1 MKPFGALV
9 GLLLAGPVV
18 LAPAPA
24 GAQPAPGLTY
34 VQPLAPGAAMRVQE
48 RLRQLGAYSGRADGV
63 WGPDSQA
70 ALERFQQGRGLQVTG
85 QLNQATASTLGL
97 SPAELVAAAPGPAAA
112 AAAAAPAVPVAPAVP
127 ATAAEPLSPAAV
139 RNIQARLRSLGFY
152 RGSADGVW
160 GPGTQAAI
168 ERFQQGRGLQAT
180 GQLTPATA
188 AAMGLDPNNLAA
200 PPQPR

>member
-1 MKPFGALV
+1 MKPFGMLV
-9 GLLLAGPVV
+9 GLLLASPVV

-97 SPAELVAAAPGPAAA
+97 SPAELVAAAPGPAS
-112 AAAAAPAVPVAPAVP
+112 AAAAPAVPAVPAVP

-180 GQLTPATA
+180 GQPTPATA

>member
-1 MKPFGALV
+1 MKPFGMLV
-9 GLLLAGPVV
+9 GLLLASPVV

-97 SPAELVAAAPGPAAA
+97 SPAELVAAEPGPASAV
-112 AAAAAPAVPVAPAVP
+112 AAAPAVPAA
-127 ATAAEPLSPAAV
+127 AAEPLSPAAV

-180 GQLTPATA
+180 GQPTPATA

-200 PPQPR
+200 PPPR

>member
-1 MKPFGALV
+1 
-9 GLLLAGPVV
+9 
-18 LAPAPA
+18 
-24 GAQPAPGLTY
+24 
-34 VQPLAPGAAMRVQE
+34 
-48 RLRQLGAYSGRADGV
+48 
-63 WGPDSQA
+63 
-70 ALERFQQGRGLQVTG
+70 
-85 QLNQATASTLGL
+85 
-97 SPAELVAAAPGPAAA
+97 
-112 AAAAAPAVPVAPAVP
+112 VP

-180 GQLTPATA
+180 GQVTPATA

-200 PPQPR
+200 PPPPR

>member
-1 MKPFGALV
+1 MKPFGMLV
-9 GLLLAGPVV
+9 GLLLASPVV

-112 AAAAAPAVPVAPAVP
+112 AAAAPAVPVAPAVP

>member
-1 MKPFGALV
+1 MKPFGMLV

-70 ALERFQQGRGLQVTG
+70 ALQRFQQGRGLQVTG
-85 QLNQATASTLGL
+85 QLNQATVSTLGL

-112 AAAAAPAVPVAPAVP
+112 AAAPAVP

>member
-1 MKPFGALV
+1 MKPFGMLV
-9 GLLLAGPVV
+9 GLLLASPVV

-70 ALERFQQGRGLQVTG
+70 ALERFQQGRGLQ
-85 QLNQATASTLGL
+85 
-97 SPAELVAAAPGPAAA
+97 
-112 AAAAAPAVPVAPAVP
+112 
-127 ATAAEPLSPAAV
+127 
-139 RNIQARLRSLGFY
+139 
-152 RGSADGVW
+152 
-160 GPGTQAAI
+160 
-168 ERFQQGRGLQAT
+168 AT
-180 GQLTPATA
+180 GQVTPATA

>member
-1 MKPFGALV
+1 MKPFGVLV

-48 RLRQLGAYSGRADGV
+48 RLRQLGFYSGRADGV

-85 QLNQATASTLGL
+85 QLNPATASTLGL

-112 AAAAAPAVPVAPAVP
+112 AAAPAVP

-180 GQLTPATA
+180 GQPTPATA
-188 AAMGLDPNNLAA
+188 AALGLDPNNLAA

>member
-1 MKPFGALV
+1 MKPFGMLV
-9 GLLLAGPVV
+9 GLLLASPVV

-97 SPAELVAAAPGPAAA
+97 SPAELVAAAPGPASG
-112 AAAAAPAVPVAPAVP
+112 AAAAPAVPAA
-127 ATAAEPLSPAAV
+127 AAEPLSPAAV

-180 GQLTPATA
+180 GQPTPATA

>member
-1 MKPFGALV
+1 MKPFGVLV

-18 LAPAPA
+18 LVPAPA
-24 GAQPAPGLTY
+24 GAQPAPGLIY

-97 SPAELVAAAPGPAAA
+97 SPA
-112 AAAAAPAVPVAPAVP
+112 
-127 ATAAEPLSPAAV
+127 
-139 RNIQARLRSLGFY
+139 
-152 RGSADGVW
+152 
-160 GPGTQAAI
+160 
-168 ERFQQGRGLQAT
+168 
-180 GQLTPATA
+180 
-188 AAMGLDPNNLAA
+188 
-200 PPQPR
+200 

>member
-1 MKPFGALV
+1 MKPFGVLV

-18 LAPAPA
+18 LAPVPA

-34 VQPLAPGAAMRVQE
+34 VQPLAPGAVMRVQE
-48 RLRQLGAYSGRADGV
+48 RLRQLGAYSGRVDGV

-70 ALERFQQGRGLQVTG
+70 ALDRFQQGRGLQVTG

-97 SPAELVAAAPGPAAA
+97 SPAELVAAAPGPASAA
-112 AAAAAPAVPVAPAVP
+112 AAAPAVP

-152 RGSADGVW
+152 QESVDGVW

-188 AAMGLDPNNLAA
+188 AALGLDPNNLAA
-200 PPQPR
+200 PPPR

>member
-1 MKPFGALV
+1 MKPFGMLV
-9 GLLLAGPVV
+9 GLLLASPVV

-97 SPAELVAAAPGPAAA
+97 SPAELVAVAPGPAS
-112 AAAAAPAVPVAPAVP
+112 AAAAAPAMS

-168 ERFQQGRGLQAT
+168 ERFQHGRGLQAT
-180 GQLTPATA
+180 GQPTPATA

>member
-1 MKPFGALV
+1 MKPFGMLV

-97 SPAELVAAAPGPAAA
+97 SPAELVAAAPAVP
-112 AAAAAPAVPVAPAVP
+112 AAPAVQAAPAVP

-180 GQLTPATA
+180 GQVTPATA

-200 PPQPR
+200 PPPPR

>member
-1 MKPFGALV
+1 MKPFGMLV
-9 GLLLAGPVV
+9 GLLLASPVV

-112 AAAAAPAVPVAPAVP
+112 AASAVPAAPAVP

-180 GQLTPATA
+180 GQPTPATA